1 MTLSTQY
8 DSFTLSNEL
17 TVVAGEGGLPII
29 KVANKHA
36 EALISIYGAQV
47 LSFKQKPGNAGESH
61 ELLFLSEKAFFE
73 EGKAIKGGIPICW
86 PWFGQAPE
94 ATMDKSSVKNPKEKN
109 RPAHG
114 FARNVLW
121 ELVETASNNA
131 DGTQVVLALQDSKN
145 SRKLWPHAFN
155 LSLTIN
161 IGKTLKLS
169 LKTTNTGAQAF
180 SITQALHSYFS
191 VSDIAK
197 VRVVGLDK
205 AQYLD
210 ATFAGKKQDWPIVVQ
225 SGDIT
230 FDKEVD
236 RIYTQAPALSL
247 IDDGRSQS
255 LKIRSSNSNTTVI
268 WNPWVD
274 LSANSVD
281 LSDDAYKQF
290 VCIETANAAE
300 GVIEILPGES
310 FALGAEYSL
319 S

>member
-1 MTLSTQY
+1 MTQSTEY
-8 DSFTLSNEL
+8 DSFRLQNEL
-17 TVVAGEGGLPII
+17 TIVEGEGGLPFI
-29 KVANKHA
+29 KVVNEYA

-47 LSFKQKPGNAGESH
+47 LSFKQKTEKSVESN

-73 EGKAIKGGIPICW
+73 KDKAIKGGIPICW

-94 ATMDKSSVKNPKEKN
+94 VTPDKNPEEKS

-121 ELVETASNNA
+121 ELVETASSKV
-131 DGTQVVLALQDSKN
+131 DGTKIVLALQESEN

-155 LSLTIN
+155 LSLTID

-169 LKTTNTGAQAF
+169 LKTSNTGTQAF

-191 VSDIAK
+191 VSDISK
-197 VRVVGLDK
+197 VRVAGLDQ

-210 ATFAGKKQDWPIVVQ
+210 TTKQEWPVAVQ
-225 SGDIT
+225 SGDVT

-236 RIYTQAPALSL
+236 RIYTQAPELTL
-247 IDDGRSQS
+247 TDEGRSQQVR
-255 LKIRSSNSNTTVI
+255 IRPNGCKTTVI
-268 WNPWVD
+268 WNPWADISAKSAD
-274 LSANSVD
+274 LT
-281 LSDDAYKQF
+281 DDAYKQF

-300 GVIEILPGES
+300 DIIEILPNES
-310 FALGAEYSL
+310 FTLQAEYL
-319 S
+319 LG